1 MIKEVTVPDIGNFSE
16 VEVIEVPV
24 KAGAKVDKEDTLIT
38 LETEKASMDIP
49 SPYSGIIKDLKIK
62 VGDKVSKGTLILT
75 IETEETE
82 KKVEQ
87 KAPEKEV
94 KTDIPKAAPKKEEAP
109 KKEPAKNELKDV
121 TVPDIGNFTQVEIIE
136 VSVQE
141 GDKIKKEDTLITLET
156 EKASMDI
163 PSPYAGE
170 IKKLKVKKGDK
181 VSKGDVILS
190 IMAESAAQPKA
201 EPKKVTKAEPAPQVE
216 SKAAP
221 KAEAAKTVSAPV
233 TQGPVYAGP
242 ATRRLAREL
251 GVDLTQVPGTGRKNR
266 IVTKDIHDYV
276 KAKLQLVQSGGG
288 GLGIEKMPQIDF
300 TQFGEIEEKPLGR
313 IKKWTAKNL
322 HRNWVSIPH
331 VTQFDEADITE
342 LEVFREENKK
352 EAAAQGIK
360 LTPLVFIMK
369 ACVSALKHFPQF
381 NASLSANGETLIY
394 KKYFH
399 IGFAVDTPN
408 GLVVPVVRD
417 VDNKGLFDLA
427 KEIVLMSDKA
437 REGKLKNDEMQ
448 GSCFTITSLGGIGG
462 TGFTPIINAP
472 DLAILG
478 VSKASIKPVFVNE
491 TWVPRK
497 MMPLSL
503 SYDHRVIDG
512 AEAAKFTVHIASQL
526 QDIRKLLL

>member
-16 VEVIEVPV
+16 VEVIEVPI
-24 KAGAKVDKEDTLIT
+24 KEGTKINKEDTLIT

-49 SPYSGIIKDLKIK
+49 SPFSGTIKELKIR
-62 VGDKVSKGTLILT
+62 VGDKVSKGTLILRM
-75 IETEETE
+75 EVEEE
-82 KKVEQ
+82 ANES
-87 KAPEKEV
+87 KAENKPAEKET
-94 KTDIPKAAPKKEEAP
+94 KDQDSKPAQKEEAP
-109 KKEPAKNELKDV
+109 VVEAKSEMKDV
-121 TVPDIGNFTQVEIIE
+121 TIPDIGNFAQVEIIE
-136 VSVQE
+136 VAVQE
-141 GDKIKKEDTLITLET
+141 GDKVKKEDTLITLET

-163 PSPYAGE
+163 PSPYTGE

-190 IMAESAAQPKA
+190 IFAEAAAQPVA
-201 EPKKVTKAEPAPQVE
+201 TK
-216 SKAAP
+216 KAAAP
-221 KAEAAKTVSAPV
+221 EPIKSATPPPPV
-233 TQGPVYAGP
+233 KSEPVRSVASLPSNNQHIYAGP

-251 GVDLTQVPGTGRKNR
+251 GVDLSQVPGSGRKNR
-266 IVTKDIHDYV
+266 ITTPDIHAYV
-276 KAKLQLVQSGGG
+276 KAKLQAVQSGGAG
-288 GLGIEKMPQIDF
+288 FGIEKMPEIDF
-300 TQFGEIEEKPLGR
+300 TQFGEIETKPLGR

-322 HRNWVSIPH
+322 HRNWVTIPH

-342 LEVFREENKK
+342 LEIFREENKK
-352 EAAAQGIK
+352 EAAENGIK

-381 NASLSANGETLIY
+381 NASLAANGEDLIY

-427 KEIVLMSDKA
+427 KEINALSNKA

-448 GSCFTITSLGGIGG
+448 GSCFTISSLGGIGG
-462 TGFTPIINAP
+462 TAFTPIINAP

-478 VSKASIKPVFVNE
+478 VSKASIKPIFVNE

-512 AEAAKFTVHIASQL
+512 VEAAKFTVHVAAQL